1 MVVSSKSY
9 LAVTLRSKGN
19 KKGMKI
25 YHNPRCRK
33 SRETLNIIQNYGVD
47 PEVVLYLEMPP
58 TLKELRDVLGKL
70 GMTASDIV
78 RREEKLYKQE
88 YSDKD
93 LTNDQWLRVLAD
105 NPKLIQRPI
114 VIKGKKAV
122 IGRPPES
129 VQSLFA

>member
-1 MVVSSKSY
+1 
-9 LAVTLRSKGN
+9 
-19 KKGMKI
+19 MKI

-33 SRETLNIIQNYGVD
+33 SREALNIIQNYGVD
-47 PEVVLYLEMPP
+47 PEIVLYLEMPP
-58 TLKELRDVLGKL
+58 TLKELKDVLDKL
-70 GMTASDIV
+70 GMGAGEIV

-93 LTNDQWLRVLAD
+93 LSDDQWLRILAD

-114 VIKGKKAV
+114 VVKGKKAV

-129 VQSLFA
+129 VQALF

>member
-1 MVVSSKSY
+1 
-9 LAVTLRSKGN
+9 
-19 KKGMKI
+19 
-25 YHNPRCRK
+25 
-33 SRETLNIIQNYGVD
+33 
-47 PEVVLYLEMPP
+47 MPP